1 MTVDL
6 LDQAFLCAATTPGAG
21 LAHPADDL
29 EQSPITQPGIAADMA
44 DMADMLVTA
53 GETAVVPKTA
63 ADDSSPGTV
72 DPTLQQLLKQFL
84 SQWAA
89 VATAVEQARQKG
101 ARVIA
106 VAGHQQ
112 GEGRTTLVRGL
123 ALLLAERGWR
133 VACFAS
139 ASAWWQELVGDA
151 ANWQQQRSQTVA
163 GDDLVLVDA
172 GIWFPPGPLRP
183 QQLQLK
189 MFGFDGALLVRRQA
203 LPANPARDGAI
214 ANAGLRVVGEVV
226 SFAPVPQQRAA

>member
-6 LDQAFLCAATTPGAG
+6 LDQAFLCAAATPGQG
-21 LAHPADDL
+21 LAHPAGESEHSL
-29 EQSPITQPGIAADMA
+29 LAQPGIAADYSA
-44 DMADMLVTA
+44 TA
-53 GETAVVPKTA
+53 GETVAVPETVAA
-63 ADDSSPGTV
+63 ADDFTPGTV
-72 DPTLQQLLKQFL
+72 DPTLQQLIKQFP

-89 VATAVEQARQKG
+89 VVAAVEQVRQEG
-101 ARVIA
+101 TRVIA

-151 ANWQQQRSQTVA
+151 ANWQHRLPEAVA
-163 GDDLVLVDA
+163 TDDLVLVDA

-189 MFGFDGALLVRRQA
+189 MFGFDGALLVRRHT